1 MGAEAQVEEEEEEE
15 ATYPIPAAAPKV
27 RWERRVTEKALR
39 SMLRWLLQLEE
50 ERTTAK
56 AAEV

>member
-1 MGAEAQVEEEEEEE
+1 MEEEEEEE

-39 SMLRWLLQLEE
+39 SMLRWLLQSLEE